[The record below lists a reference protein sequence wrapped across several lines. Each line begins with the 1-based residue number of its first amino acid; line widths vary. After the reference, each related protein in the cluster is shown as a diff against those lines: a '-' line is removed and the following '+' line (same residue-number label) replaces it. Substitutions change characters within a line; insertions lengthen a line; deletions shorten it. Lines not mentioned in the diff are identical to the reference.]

1 MTSIIKFTPLAGA
14 LNEGPNCYLLQVDE
28 FTFLLDCGWS
38 EDFDMD
44 VINNVMKH
52 ISQVDA
58 MLLTFPDIQHI
69 GALPYLAGKIG
80 LNCAIYA
87 TVPVYKMGQMFLYD
101 LYQSHHNI
109 EDFDK
114 FTLDDVDSAFD
125 KITQVK
131 HNQTITL
138 KDKGLGLSITPVHAG
153 HMIGGTAWKIIKD
166 DEEGEIV
173 YAVDF
178 NHKRERHL
186 NGCSLFESSGET
198 WSGKPP
204 QLMITDGYNAMYQQ
218 ARRKL
223 RDEQLLTKIIETMR
237 GDGNVLIAVDTAG
250 RVLELAILLDQLW
263 RDTRS
268 GLCAYSLAMINNV
281 TYNVV
286 EFAKFMVEWMSDKI
300 INSFTDQRNNPFH
313 FKHLKLCHNLGDLAQ
328 VPQPKCVLA
337 STADMECG
345 FARQLF
351 IRWAADP
358 RNTVIITSR
367 STKGT
372 LSRTLIDDPTASRLK
387 LEMKKRVPIIGEELD
402 QYERNRAAKKAT
414 EVKVFE
420 EESSDESDAEEP
432 VNTIQNR
439 HDFIVPNEVPKK
451 SGSFFKQLKKTF
463 PMYPFIEPRI
473 KWDEYGEIIN
483 PDDFRMSNIV
493 QVDEE
498 VKAETIKTKM
508 EVDKTDSNPVQSV
521 VEEAPTKCVTETVF
535 IEMKCTISFI
545 DFEGRS
551 DGESMLKI
559 IQQIKP
565 REVIVV
571 RADTKTT
578 KYYAEAIRKALTS
591 SGVEVFTPA
600 VNEVVDTTKERH
612 IYQVKL
618 KDSLVGT
625 LRFSNAR
632 DSEICWIDAKVDCS
646 ENVNDSS
653 KVLTDSQIREAKES
667 AAKEEF
673 AMDHDGE
680 DVIASQKS
688 SNAINTQVAN
698 IIPSLEPLS
707 IEDTP
712 GHQTCFINELRL
724 SDFKQV
730 LTKEGYQAEFIGGVL
745 VCNNMLAIRRNQ
757 QGHIDLEGTLT
768 EEYYAIRDLL
778 YQQYAVV

>member
-223 RDEQLLTKIIETMR
+223 RDEQLLTRIIETMR

-372 LSRTLIDDPTASRLK
+372 LSRTLVDDPTVSRLK

-483 PDDFRMSNIV
+483 PDDFRMSNII

-498 VKAETIKTKM
+498 VKAEIIKTKM
-508 EVDKTDSNPVQSV
+508 EVDKTDSNPLQSV

-653 KVLTDSQIREAKES
+653 KVLTDSQIREAKEI
-667 AAKEEF
+667 ADKEEF
-673 AMDHDGE
+673 TMDHDGE
-680 DVIASQKS
+680 DIIASQKS